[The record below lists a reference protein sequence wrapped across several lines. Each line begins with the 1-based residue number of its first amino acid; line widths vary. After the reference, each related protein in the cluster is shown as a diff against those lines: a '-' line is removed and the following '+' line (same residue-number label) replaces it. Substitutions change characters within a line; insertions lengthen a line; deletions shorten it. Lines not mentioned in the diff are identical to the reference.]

1 MEIKLP
7 LTGEEYDCLSRHVP
21 ENSPASRALT
31 TAAVLSHSG
40 AYGIYHSY
48 EITCDET
55 EAQALR
61 RVAQHHCHS
70 VVTKI
75 DEVIKKAKPNRT
87 TT

>member
-1 MEIKLP
+1 MEIKVS

-21 ENSPASRALT
+21 ESSPASRALT

-40 AYGIYHSY
+40 ASGIYHGY
-48 EITCDET
+48 EIRCNET
-55 EAQALR
+55 EAQSLR

-75 DEVIKKAKPNRT
+75 DDGINKAKPNRT
-87 TT
+87 TP